1 MKKLF
6 TRIQELLTRDLRE
19 AIFRREE
26 PKPADP
32 PVVLAQATE
41 PTEKTVSAVKAKKP
55 RARRAGPKKPKA

>member
-41 PTEKTVSAVKAKKP
+41 PTEQTVSAVKADRKST
-55 RARRAGPKKPKA
+55 RLNSSH